1 MFDLQ
6 YKKDEYKENIQRVVN
21 EKFNNIN
28 KIKKDKRFHSLSQN
42 QIEKLYNEYSESLCC
57 SWITMTDKILEDF
70 KSWCFK
76 TPFQSVKEN
85 HD

>member
-1 MFDLQ
+1 
-6 YKKDEYKENIQRVVN
+6 
-21 EKFNNIN
+21 
-28 KIKKDKRFHSLSQN
+28 
-42 QIEKLYNEYSESLCC
+42 
-57 SWITMTDKILEDF
+57 MTDKFLEDF